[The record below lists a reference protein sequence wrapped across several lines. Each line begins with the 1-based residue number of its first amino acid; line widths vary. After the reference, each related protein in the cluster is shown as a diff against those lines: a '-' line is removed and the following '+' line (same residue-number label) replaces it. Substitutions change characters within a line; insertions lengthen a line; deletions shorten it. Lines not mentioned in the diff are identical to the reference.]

1 MATELEITELR
12 LGLIPSSKNEKK
24 RVFSEIDSDRSSTNV
39 NDDDKNQVV
48 VGWPPVCGYRRKN
61 NNSNAR
67 SKKMYV
73 KVSMDGAPFLRK
85 VDLSIH
91 KDYSGFVMNLEK
103 LFHFY
108 GICK

>member
-1 MATELEITELR
+1 MATELEITELT
-12 LGLIPSSKNEKK
+12 LGLIPSSKNVKK
-24 RVFSEIDSDRSSTNV
+24 RAFSEIDSDRSSSTNV
-39 NDDDKNQVV
+39 INDDKNQV

-61 NNSNAR
+61 SNSNDR

-91 KDYSGFVMNLEK
+91 KDYSGFVINLEK
-103 LFHFY
+103 LFNFY
-108 GICK
+108 GLCK